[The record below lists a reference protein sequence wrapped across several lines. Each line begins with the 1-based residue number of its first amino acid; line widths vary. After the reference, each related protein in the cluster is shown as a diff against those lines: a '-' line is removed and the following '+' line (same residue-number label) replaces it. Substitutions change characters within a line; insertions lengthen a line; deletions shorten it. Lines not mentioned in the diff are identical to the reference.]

1 MDRALESSRFS
12 LSTGQDRRQ
21 LLSKRVTTAYNFIN
35 EICARRNKDT
45 SDMQLPTGIPV
56 PLYPG
61 ETLQQY
67 TRKFEYWLGQR
78 AQSLAKLRN
87 DPSRERNFWFSFAYQ
102 RAESISEKKRS
113 IPSNPCN
120 NLCYEE
126 EIKRVRLEERLQVVT
141 SGSAMT
147 KEELSSNISL
157 STRAQPTYDGLGLP
171 GSQTT
176 PVAPQRSRKEVLAQ
190 RILPPEEFLQD
201 ILERR
206 QNRTPHEPPLKLR
219 EIPVPLYPGETLQDY
234 EKEFRCWVYK
244 HHESIKSLRSQ
255 PMKERGFRCQFA
267 LEKVKTKS
275 SGTRTGN
282 GTLSEMD
289 RFHAQRTYDDKMLS
303 SLRDTALQS
312 TATAANQYYF
322 LQSDGNLESNTRQI
336 ENMQN
341 TSNAAA
347 QFGTEIR
354 AHSTAGEG
362 HFPVESNGEQVTAT
376 SLPDSLPDWAVELI
390 DRVEGLERQ
399 AMLLQ
404 REVRDLQTAASSQS
418 ESHGDMSC
426 TKPSDMESDAGK
438 YPKHIESVNNE
449 ADEKKGTNDVNYVVY
464 PEDLTSST
472 HISAK
477 DNYEM
482 RRLAKEYCCLAN
494 QVTVN
499 EVAMDDALNYFKEA
513 NGVDGYQAIDRRNR
527 IMTLVISINQEKRK
541 RSGAL
546 VDLLI
551 HEWCGEEEKLLSIL
565 QEDLATTLSS
575 KAQHDKLVEISLRLE
590 EKYAE
595 LDRLEAQ
602 FSEQVQLVSTFPPSV
617 TEAGKA
623 LRLKKLREV
632 SGKILEEQTERDLL
646 KKSQRDVLLCFVRG
660 DDQVRK
666 MMEELLLQTRHSNA

>member
-1 MDRALESSRFS
+1 
-12 LSTGQDRRQ
+12 
-21 LLSKRVTTAYNFIN
+21 
-35 EICARRNKDT
+35 
-45 SDMQLPTGIPV
+45 MQLPTGIPV

-113 IPSNPCN
+113 IPSNPYN

-141 SGSAMT
+141 SGT
-147 KEELSSNISL
+147 
-157 STRAQPTYDGLGLP
+157 
-171 GSQTT
+171 
-176 PVAPQRSRKEVLAQ
+176 
-190 RILPPEEFLQD
+190 
-201 ILERR
+201 
-206 QNRTPHEPPLKLR
+206 
-219 EIPVPLYPGETLQDY
+219 
-234 EKEFRCWVYK
+234 
-244 HHESIKSLRSQ
+244 
-255 PMKERGFRCQFA
+255 
-267 LEKVKTKS
+267 
-275 SGTRTGN
+275 
-282 GTLSEMD
+282 
-289 RFHAQRTYDDKMLS
+289 
-303 SLRDTALQS
+303 
-312 TATAANQYYF
+312 
-322 LQSDGNLESNTRQI
+322 
-336 ENMQN
+336 
-341 TSNAAA
+341 A
-347 QFGTEIR
+347 QFGSEIR

-399 AMLLQ
+399 AMFLQ

-418 ESHGDMSC
+418 DSHGDTSC
-426 TKPSDMESDAGK
+426 TKPSDMKSDAGM
-438 YPKHIESVNNE
+438 YPEHIESVNNE
-449 ADEKKGTNDVNYVVY
+449 ADEKKGTNDVNHVVY
-464 PEDLTSST
+464 PEDITPST
-472 HISAK
+472 HISTK
-477 DNYEM
+477 DYSEM

-602 FSEQVQLVSTFPPSV
+602 FSEQVQLS
-617 TEAGKA
+617 K
-623 LRLKKLREV
+623 LKE
-632 SGKILEEQTERDLL
+632 I
-646 KKSQRDVLLCFVRG
+646 C
-660 DDQVRK
+660 
-666 MMEELLLQTRHSNA
+666 